1 MKQEIE
7 ASGKT
12 VEAAI
17 LNGARE
23 LGVDRSLITYEIL
36 EMPKKGFLGFGEVLA
51 RVRVSYEAGAES
63 TALEFVNRLIADMDL
78 GATASV
84 TDADPQGKNKLIK
97 IEGGDAG
104 VLIGHHGE
112 TMDSLQYLV
121 NLVANKREED
131 EKSGDY
137 MKITVDVENYR
148 AKREDTLRQLA
159 RRMAAKV
166 QKYKKSVTLEPMN
179 PYERRIIHSEI
190 QDIAGV
196 TTTSIGA
203 ENNRKIVIY
212 LENRAPKEVKEATG
226 QLDASSDE
234 KNNNTEGEK
243 SASRPRRRRRR
254 PKSHSANGENADSKP
269 AETSVENDNME

>member
-36 EMPKKGFLGFGEVLA
+36 EMPKKGFLGFGEVAA
-51 RVRVSYEAGAES
+51 RVRVCYEAGAES
-63 TALEFVNRLIADMDL
+63 SALEFINRLLEDMEL

-84 TDADPQGKNKLIK
+84 SDADASGKNKIIR

-121 NLVANKREED
+121 NLVANKREEED
-131 EKSGDY
+131 NQDY
-137 MKITVDVENYR
+137 TKITVDIEDYR

-190 QDIAGV
+190 QEIPGV
-196 TTTSIGA
+196 TTTSIGS
-203 ENNRKIVIY
+203 ENSRRIVIY
-212 LENRAPKEVKEATG
+212 LENREPREVREENG
-226 QLDASSDE
+226 QENAE
-234 KNNNTEGEK
+234 Q
-243 SASRPRRRRRR
+243 SASAPAPRRRRRR
-254 PKSHSANGENADSKP
+254 SSGRPKNAPEGGAP
-269 AETSVENDNME
+269 AEDSEA